1 MQFTGLKERDIP
13 DFSGLAKRIILESP
27 HYSDFAK
34 RNCVKDFRP
43 EKIKADLRDRSILL
57 IAAKENGRITG
68 FIRGFFD
75 GGVAT
80 GIFWLQWIGVDA
92 AHRGSGLAD
101 KMLDYLAVKLKN
113 SYGAHKI
120 VCVIRPRNRASIA
133 LFRRKGYRRIAPLK
147 NHWYKEDF
155 LLLYKRI

>member
-1 MQFTGLKERDIP
+1 MQFTGLKEWDIRG
-13 DFSGLAKRIILESP
+13 FSKLAKRIILESP

-43 EKIKADLRDRSILL
+43 EKIKADLKDRTVLL
-57 IAAKENGRITG
+57 IAAKDGGKIVG

-75 GGVAT
+75 GGVAS

-92 AHRGSGLAD
+92 AYRGSGLAD
-101 KMLDYLAVKLKN
+101 KMLGYLANKLRD

-120 VCVIRPRNRASIA
+120 VCVVRPRNRASIA
-133 LFRRKGYRRIAPLK
+133 LFRRNKYRRLMLLK
-147 NHWYKEDF
+147 KHWYGVDF
-155 LLLYKRI
+155 LLLYRRI